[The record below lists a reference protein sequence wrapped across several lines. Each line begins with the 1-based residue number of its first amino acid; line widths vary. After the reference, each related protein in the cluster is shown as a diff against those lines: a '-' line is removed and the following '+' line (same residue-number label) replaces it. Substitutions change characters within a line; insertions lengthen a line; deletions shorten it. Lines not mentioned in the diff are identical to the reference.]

1 MTMSKAP
8 KESILLEH
16 IEPIEYKKVLYGK
29 SVEFHK
35 FKRHIK
41 FGSEFHEP
49 GYIYYDQIRR
59 IKIRHQADLK
69 RKLLIWAVVLLL
81 VFVGIFLFY
90 VRAHLPPWSIQIEL
104 KNAPPKSKPIEIGAR
119 IDNAEAKR
127 LADFCEPD
135 FPVAL
140 ILHEQKEPKK

>member
-8 KESILLEH
+8 KESFLLEH
-16 IEPIEYKKVLYGK
+16 IEPVEFKKLLYGK

-35 FKRHIK
+35 IKRHIK
-41 FGSEFHEP
+41 FSSEFHEP

-59 IKIRHQADLK
+59 MKIKNQAE
-69 RKLLIWAVVLLL
+69 RKHTLLIWAMVLLL

-90 VRAHLPPWSIQIEL
+90 IRAHLPPWSIQIEL
-104 KNAPPKSKPIEIGAR
+104 KNTPPKSKPIEIGAR
-119 IDNAEAKR
+119 IDNTEAKR

-140 ILHEQKEPKK
+140 IFHKEKGSN